1 MKSFSGIP
9 ESVCFM
15 SYSEEQM
22 AVNNRQNKMQL
33 ITGMR
38 NGTLVRQLINLD
50 TGALTDNG

>member
-1 MKSFSGIP
+1 
-9 ESVCFM
+9 M
-15 SYSEEQM
+15 SYSEEQV

-33 ITGMR
+33 ITGLR